1 MDAQLDLKN
10 YSIWY
15 DDATYRF
22 WFETLFFYVIIIV
35 LVGLA
40 VGCLIFYKKSR
51 VKPYWQVE
59 LDNLDALETKLASGI
74 SNKEFYSAITD
85 IAKRYVKFKS
95 NLDLGA
101 KTENEIV
108 SNLEDADKLKII
120 FLNAAQAKYSQ
131 GDDLEQNKREV
142 ISTFRE
148 FILKNI

>member
-15 DDATYRF
+15 DDTTYRF

-74 SNKEFYSAITD
+74 SDKEFYSAITD